1 MLDCGFEGIG
11 KCFTEDSEDSSI
23 EGSFKLV
30 DVGFNTCDGVI
41 DVGVGGEPQD
51 EQEDDTIFKSHV
63 EYYYLIFIGFN
74 ESNQAFNEHIQFWIF
89 YS

>member
-51 EQEDDTIFKSHV
+51 E
-63 EYYYLIFIGFN
+63 
-74 ESNQAFNEHIQFWIF
+74 
-89 YS
+89 